1 MMVLGEEGGDAKPD
15 IAGACHCNFCF
26 FHYL

>member
-1 MMVLGEEGGDAKPD
+1 MMVLGEEGGDAEPD
-15 IAGACHCNFCF
+15 VAGACHCDFCL